1 MAKGS
6 KSAVPAT
13 PVRPTRGPTGAT
25 STLAS
30 NLTSR
35 LSTISE
41 RSVSFDDS
49 ADEGPDAKDTMMD
62 YEYLEE
68 KTPAAM
74 QELDDQEGAM
84 LSAGCSGGSRSLSR
98 SLASEFDEGAK
109 PDHAHDDYEDS
120 TEESKALVQVTKG
133 PQESRGYRPP
143 LNSSTPAA
151 NKVLGRMLEQM
162 IESNEWI
169 QQFTPQ
175 MVRQSVWA
183 ELSGE
188 LAWPVN
194 TITTTQVVED
204 TVSLLRAMGCEPQT
218 HPSEAALEGW
228 TPTIAGRDLHKWKRK
243 LRLSFGT
250 SDISLGR
257 PPKTPGGQE
266 EEDPS
271 RVPLPQT
278 PKKSAENPADRSASE
293 GVFSAKTVGSPY
305 FHDSHMVT
313 PRSTSRTD
321 RLSRESEASRGTRG
335 TRPTTSTRRTTR
347 RFVPHEDSSDDDS
360 GEDYTDRGDDP
371 DSPTDELTRQILEV
385 SETERLNST
394 PRLELATHRPLAQ
407 IKHFTGSRNK
417 SENSMQWLRE
427 FVYEMKGTH
436 TPPNE
441 WCMAFELSLRDGALH
456 WYRQLPK
463 KTKRQWKLLSDAF
476 IKYYC
481 SQFRQSAKARY
492 YSAKSEGAEHVCD
505 YLNRLNGYACN
516 AGLQF
521 ERGGRDAKDHVQR
534 FLETCGDRGL
544 ERRLCHVRVKDIH
557 ELEDMI
563 NDILKS
569 EERRT
574 PREGSAYPTKGRD
587 GYPPRSRDNSR
598 RRDDRRPEVT
608 RDPYRQDRS
617 DRPDRREREFDRRR
631 DDSRSVPRLSLAE
644 ATLSDLMTELQ
655 VRTPARGQAGRPTQM
670 RYTYSDEEDD
680 PSDHGY
686 SDDDRSIR
694 DDEEFYDSEE
704 ERDHVAA
711 ASEQERRAAADGTFA
726 RSDNRPRRGG
736 DSGRGFDR
744 GNWPFN
750 RDNRDNRPRQ
760 YGPCAACGGAGHS
773 AHYCYRRCKLCQQV
787 HDVGK
792 CEALQALTSLVR
804 TKVEKKDLT
813 PELQTL
819 IFGSHLN

>member
-1 MAKGS
+1 MD
-6 KSAVPAT
+6 
-13 PVRPTRGPTGAT
+13 
-25 STLAS
+25 AS
-30 NLTSR
+30 NR
-35 LSTISE
+35 
-41 RSVSFDDS
+41 R
-49 ADEGPDAKDTMMD
+49 
-62 YEYLEE
+62 
-68 KTPAAM
+68 
-74 QELDDQEGAM
+74 
-84 LSAGCSGGSRSLSR
+84 SRSAQVEEE
-98 SLASEFDEGAK
+98 ASVEHRNVRYQSG
-109 PDHAHDDYEDS
+109 
-120 TEESKALVQVTKG
+120 TT
-133 PQESRGYRPP
+133 PP
-143 LNSSTPAA
+143 
-151 NKVLGRMLEQM
+151 R
-162 IESNEWI
+162 
-169 QQFTPQ
+169 
-175 MVRQSVWA
+175 
-183 ELSGE
+183 
-188 LAWPVN
+188 
-194 TITTTQVVED
+194 
-204 TVSLLRAMGCEPQT
+204 
-218 HPSEAALEGW
+218 
-228 TPTIAGRDLHKWKRK
+228 
-243 LRLSFGT
+243 
-250 SDISLGR
+250 
-257 PPKTPGGQE
+257 TPGNQE

-278 PKKSAENPADRSASE
+278 PKKSPEGSADRATTE

-305 FHDSHMVT
+305 FQDSHMVT
-313 PRSTSRTD
+313 PRSTSRAD
-321 RLSRESEASRGTRG
+321 RLSRESETSRGTRG
-335 TRPTTSTRRTTR
+335 VRPSTSTRRSTR
-347 RFVPHEDSSDDDS
+347 RFIPREDSSDDDS
-360 GEDYTDRGDDP
+360 GEDYTDRSNDP

-394 PRLELATHRPLAQ
+394 PRLELTTHRPLAQ

-417 SENSMQWLRE
+417 SENSIQWLRA
-427 FVYEMKGTH
+427 FFYEMKGTH

-456 WYRQLPK
+456 WYRQMPK

-505 YLNRLNGYACN
+505 CLSRLNGYARN

-574 PREGSAYPTKGRD
+574 PREGSAYPTKSRD
-587 GYPPRSRDNSR
+587 SYPPRSRDSSR

-608 RDPYRQDRS
+608 RDPYRRDRS

-631 DDSRSVPRLSLAE
+631 DDSRNVPRISLAE
-644 ATLSDLMTELQ
+644 VTLSDLMTELQ
-655 VRTPARGQAGRPTQM
+655 VRTPARGQA
-670 RYTYSDEEDD
+670 YNDEEDD
-680 PSDHGY
+680 SSDHGY
-686 SDDDRSIR
+686 SDDDRRIR
-694 DDEEFYDSEE
+694 GDEEFYDHEE

-726 RSDNRPRRGG
+726 RSDNRSRRGG

-744 GNWPFN
+744 GNRPFN
-750 RDNRDNRPRQ
+750 RDNRDGRPRH

-792 CEALQALTSLVR
+792 CEALPALTSLVR

-819 IFGSHLN
+819 IFGSHLD

>member
-1 MAKGS
+1 
-6 KSAVPAT
+6 
-13 PVRPTRGPTGAT
+13 
-25 STLAS
+25 
-30 NLTSR
+30 
-35 LSTISE
+35 
-41 RSVSFDDS
+41 
-49 ADEGPDAKDTMMD
+49 
-62 YEYLEE
+62 
-68 KTPAAM
+68 
-74 QELDDQEGAM
+74 
-84 LSAGCSGGSRSLSR
+84 
-98 SLASEFDEGAK
+98 
-109 PDHAHDDYEDS
+109 
-120 TEESKALVQVTKG
+120 
-133 PQESRGYRPP
+133 
-143 LNSSTPAA
+143 
-151 NKVLGRMLEQM
+151 
-162 IESNEWI
+162 
-169 QQFTPQ
+169 
-175 MVRQSVWA
+175 
-183 ELSGE
+183 
-188 LAWPVN
+188 
-194 TITTTQVVED
+194 
-204 TVSLLRAMGCEPQT
+204 
-218 HPSEAALEGW
+218 
-228 TPTIAGRDLHKWKRK
+228 
-243 LRLSFGT
+243 
-250 SDISLGR
+250 
-257 PPKTPGGQE
+257 
-266 EEDPS
+266 
-271 RVPLPQT
+271 
-278 PKKSAENPADRSASE
+278 
-293 GVFSAKTVGSPY
+293 
-305 FHDSHMVT
+305 MVT

-335 TRPTTSTRRTTR
+335 ARPTTSTRQTPR
-347 RFVPHEDSSDDDS
+347 RFVPREDSSDDES

-417 SENSMQWLRE
+417 SENSMHWLRA

-505 YLNRLNGYACN
+505 YPNRLNGYARN

-534 FLETCGDRGL
+534 FLETCGDRSL
-544 ERRLCHVRVKDIH
+544 ERRICHVRVKDIH

-574 PREGSAYPTKGRD
+574 PREGSAYPTKSRD
-587 GYPPRSRDNSR
+587 SYPPRSRDSSR

-608 RDPYRQDRS
+608 RDPYRRDRS

-631 DDSRSVPRLSLAE
+631 DDSRSVQRISLAE

-655 VRTPARGQAGRPTQM
+655 VRTPARGQAGRPTQT

-680 PSDHGY
+680 PSDHSY

-744 GNWPFN
+744 GNLPFN

-773 AHYCYRRCKLCQQV
+773 AHYRYCRCKLCQQV

-819 IFGSHLN
+819 IFGGHLN